1 MVYGWL
7 DDGSQSI
14 DDGSVRERQRARE
27 REREREK
34 GGREKRERERE
45 RGREREK
52 RERDAELFQHVLPAQ
67 MSFGPAKGPP

>member
-1 MVYGWL
+1 VVYGWL

-45 RGREREK
+45 R
-52 RERDAELFQHVLPAQ
+52 DAELFQHVLPAQ